1 MTASPEP
8 AGPSP
13 AGPPLLSLS
22 GVTKAFGSAV
32 AVHPVDLSVEAGS
45 FTAILG
51 PSGCGKSTLLRM
63 IGGFALPTSG
73 TITIAGE
80 DVTRLPP
87 QKRPTN
93 MVFQSHGLFPHMT
106 VWENIAFGLSIAG
119 RPRNEIGRRAGEAI
133 ALVRLDGFDDRPVDR
148 LSGGQQQRVALARA
162 LVMRPKIL
170 LLDEPLSALDLK
182 LRQTMQEE
190 LRRIHREAGGTFIYV
205 THDQNE
211 AFALADRLIVMNAGR
226 IEQIGRPHEIYRR
239 PATLFAARFV
249 GDANVLDGTRSHGR
263 VTLDVGP
270 AFACE
275 GPDGR
280 ASFVLRPEDICLDA
294 AMHCDCG
301 DRVALTVTVTEA
313 MHLGGSGRVSV
324 SAANGQSLMLTVANP
339 DATLGLTPG
348 AEAAISWPA
357 KALVEVSR

>member
-1 MTASPEP
+1 MTPRSEP
-8 AGPSP
+8 AGLAP

-22 GVTKAFGSAV
+22 RVTKAFGDAI

-63 IGGFALPTSG
+63 IGGFALPSSG

-119 RPRNEIGRRAGEAI
+119 RPRAEIGRRVGDAI

-211 AFALADRLIVMNAGR
+211 AFALADRLVVMNAGR
-226 IEQIGRPHEIYRR
+226 VEQVGRPHEVYRK
-239 PATLFAARFV
+239 PASLFAARFV
-249 GDANVLDGTRSHGR
+249 GDANVLDGTRTNGR
-263 VTLDVGP
+263 VKLDVGACL
-270 AFACE
+270 AFDGA
-275 GPDGR
+275 DGR
-280 ASFVLRPEDICLDA
+280 ASFVLRPEDIRLDA
-294 AMHCDCG
+294 AVDCNG
-301 DRVALTVTVTEA
+301 GERVALAVMVIETV
-313 MHLGGSGRVSV
+313 HLGGSGRVSV

-339 DATLGLTPG
+339 DATLDLAPG
-348 AEAAISWPA
+348 VETAISWPA
-357 KALVEVSR
+357 KALVEISR

>member
-13 AGPPLLSLS
+13 AGSPLLSLS

-63 IGGFALPTSG
+63 IGGFSLPSSG

-106 VWENIAFGLSIAG
+106 VAENIAFGLSIAG
-119 RPRNEIGRRAGEAI
+119 RPRAEIGRRVGDAI
-133 ALVRLDGFDDRPVDR
+133 ALVRLDGLDDRPVDR

-211 AFALADRLIVMNAGR
+211 AFALADRLVVMNAGR
-226 IEQIGRPHEIYRR
+226 IEQIGRPHEVYRK
-239 PATLFAARFV
+239 PASLFAARFV
-249 GDANVLDGTRSHGR
+249 GDANVLDGTRAHGR
-263 VTLDVGP
+263 VVLDVGP
-270 AFACE
+270 SFASE
-275 GPDGR
+275 GLDGR
-280 ASFVLRPEDICLDA
+280 ASFVLRPEDIRLDA
-294 AMHCDCG
+294 AMNGECG
-301 DRVALTVTVTEA
+301 DRVALAVMVTEA
-313 MHLGGSGRVSV
+313 VHLGGSGRASV
-324 SAANGQSLMLTVANP
+324 TAPNGQTLLLTLSEP
-339 DATLGLTPG
+339 DRTLALQSG

-357 KALVEVSR
+357 KALVEVGR